1 MRMITLRVLVAEYRQ
16 STVSHKHAIVLKVWG
31 SDGLDGIE
39 ALSWMTGVS
48 VDRLAAIADIGSN
61 VARAQARRDRLE
73 HRRPRQPI
81 PRGFR
86 QEARALAEQ
95 AAHGRGFMP
104 KRHWDPL

>member
-1 MRMITLRVLVAEYRQ
+1 MRMTTLRVLVDEYRE
-16 STVSHKHAIVLKVWG
+16 STVSGKRNIILKCWH

-39 ALSWMTGVS
+39 ALPWMTGVS
-48 VDRLAAIADIGSN
+48 VDQLAAIAGIGSN
-61 VARAQARRDRLE
+61 VGRAMARRDRAE

-86 QEARALAEQ
+86 KDLREFSESV
-95 AAHGRGFMP
+95 AHGRGFMP